1 MAAKPKQRRCARC
14 GQLKPIC
21 DFGKKQRRPN
31 EYQSYCRPCQSE
43 YHQEHYQKNK
53 PAYFLSVQ
61 RRYKR
66 LRELL
71 RAAKDKPCADCGIK
85 YPYYVM
91 DLDHREGQE
100 KSGVVARFVKTHSK
114 QALLAEIAK
123 CDVVCS
129 NCHRE
134 RTHLRKQKARQVEE
148 MAE

>member
-1 MAAKPKQRRCARC
+1 MAAKPSQRRCARC
-14 GQLKPIC
+14 GQLQPIC
-21 DFGKKQRRPN
+21 NFGKKQRRPN

-43 YHQEHYQKNK
+43 YHREHYQKNK
-53 PAYFLSVQ
+53 NAYFESVQ
-61 RRYKR
+61 RRYIR

-100 KSGVVARFVKTHSK
+100 KCGVVARFLKRHSK

-123 CDVVCS
+123 CDVVCA

-134 RTHLRKQKARQVEE
+134 RTHQRKQRARQVEE
-148 MAE
+148 LAE